1 MLCTTVSAW
10 SQTTY
15 STQTITLRY
24 EDCDESYKTTDSGT
38 GIYVS
43 ATKAN
48 DVDGCWK
55 VEKLSPLQMEVPD
68 GYIITGVKINYLNKD
83 YLEAQG
89 ITGSS
94 IDICDK
100 LVLNGETWEQKDGAF
115 SRITMIRFRTAT
127 GTAYVR
133 TVTITYHK
141 HLFTHNSAVAA
152 TCVAPG
158 NKESWTC
165 SDCGHTYYD
174 EKGAKEVAKAEDLI
188 LPIDPTNHPDA
199 LEEHARTEA
208 TCIKD
213 GNVQYWHCSHCN
225 KNFGNEN
232 GTSDEIID
240 VIIPKEQGSHN
251 HLSFVAQ
258 KDATCTESGVAMNHY
273 HCSDCGKNYEEEACT
288 TLITASVT
296 IPAINHTNKT
306 FTEAVAPTAEKEGN
320 VAYWYCPDCEKHFG
334 NEDCTKELTEWTLEK
349 LVNMMHLDFTGPSA
363 PIEKE
368 HYLNTTKF
376 NFTDEGDVI
385 LTVNGEEVIYDKG
398 MIEKVHFYNGT
409 PTVQLHTNEDPDE
422 LGNFYTTFYSGLE
435 AYTIPEGVKA
445 YTATIEG
452 EYDDQVVMLTRIE
465 GDILPQ
471 GAAVLLHST
480 TTSDMQMTVSSEEG
494 NRPAENLFIGVN
506 VDTDQG
512 YSTNY
517 MLSYGQNGLGF
528 YKMGDGMMLSAN
540 KAFIPQSFT
549 GSAKAFRMAFAD
561 EEDGIGNVNLDENSA
576 IYNLQGVRLNKLQK
590 GINIVGGKK
599 IIVK

>member
-10 SQTTY
+10 SYETKDV
-15 STQTITLRY
+15 TITWGGTN
-24 EDCDESYKTTDSGT
+24 DSPFTVSGT
-38 GIYVS
+38 SSYEPSVGDYWLVRAGNNLKLNALQGYYISEVEFETNGYSYV
-43 ATKAN
+43 
-48 DVDGCWK
+48 D
-55 VEKLSPLQMEVPD
+55 E
-68 GYIITGVKINYLNKD
+68 
-83 YLEAQG
+83 
-89 ITGSS
+89 
-94 IDICDK
+94 CDK
-100 LVLNGETWEQKDGAF
+100 LTQSGKAWVRGSDDTNYYDVITF
-115 SRITMIRFRTAT
+115 SNIESDITKVTA
-127 GTAYVR
+127 
-133 TVTITYHK
+133 VTITYYHVCYGATY
-141 HLFTHNSAVAA
+141 HEAVGGTCTTKGTAEYWECVCGKIYSNEGCTNEVTDMA
-152 TCVAPG
+152 TLATTT
-158 NKESWTC
+158 E
-165 SDCGHTYYD
+165 
-174 EKGAKEVAKAEDLI
+174 
-188 LPIDPTNHPDA
+188 PTNHPEA
-199 LEEHARTEA
+199 MEEHARVEA
-208 TCIKD
+208 TCTTA
-213 GNVQYWHCSHCN
+213 GNVQYWHCNSCH

-240 VIIPKEQGSHN
+240 VIIPKEQGSHL
-251 HLSFVAQ
+251 HPTFVAQ
-258 KDATCTESGVAMNHY
+258 KAATCTESGVAMNHY

-376 NFTDEGDVI
+376 NFTDDGDVI

-494 NRPAENLFIGVN
+494 NRPAQNLFIGVN

-561 EEDGIGNVNLDENSA
+561 EEDGIGNVNVDENSA
-576 IYNLQGVRLNKLQK
+576 IYNLQGVHLNKLQK